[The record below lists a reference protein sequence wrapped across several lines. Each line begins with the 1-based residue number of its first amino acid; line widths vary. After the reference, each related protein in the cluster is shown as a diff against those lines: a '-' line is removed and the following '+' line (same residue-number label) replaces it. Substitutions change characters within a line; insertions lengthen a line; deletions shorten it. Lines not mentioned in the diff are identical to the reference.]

1 MTRQVRDVRRHVGEV
16 LLYALWLSL
25 LVPIGTTMSR
35 GRGDLTSRVCAKFFG
50 GKRAKR
56 VNCSRFPPIAIP
68 RYEWVSMK
76 VNLYPTWFQT
86 HESIKE
92 LKRKVD
98 MMTSDDTKLFIVE
111 PCSIE
116 ERVSMWAS
124 KGEADFVYMY
134 DDVFKE
140 LNIQFPFSD
149 FECEM
154 LSLMNA
160 TLVQLYPNS

>member
-1 MTRQVRDVRRHVGEV
+1 VTRQVRDVRRHVGEV

-134 DDVFKE
+134 EDLFKE
-140 LNIQFPFSD
+140 LN
-149 FECEM
+149 
-154 LSLMNA
+154 
-160 TLVQLYPNS
+160 V

>member
-1 MTRQVRDVRRHVGEV
+1 
-16 LLYALWLSL
+16 
-25 LVPIGTTMSR
+25 MSR

-134 DDVFKE
+134 EDLFKE
-140 LNIQFPFSD
+140 LN
-149 FECEM
+149 
-154 LSLMNA
+154 
-160 TLVQLYPNS
+160 V